1 MERAFKA
8 KEEMIFNLVDDNG
21 FTIEEDGF
29 VVSKDSVW
37 YWDIY
42 EILDDNMMNRAEIKH
57 NCPFSY
63 HSEKT
68 IAEIKARRAEIEEA
82 KRNGKKISK
91 RKQKKIANRFDE

>member
-37 YWDIY
+37 YWDDEVLTSRVVRLLSEDLMQWLEVDKDDL
-42 EILDDNMMNRAEIKH
+42 EIMFK
-57 NCPFSY
+57 
-63 HSEKT
+63 
-68 IAEIKARRAEIEEA
+68 EIE
-82 KRNGKKISK
+82 
-91 RKQKKIANRFDE
+91 